1 MNNLAEVYDPPSA
14 IEPLEAPPPCDLL
27 TQAIELVRPQLERS
41 RALKERVEIYWSA
54 VTAAVE
60 LGAVDV
66 VREAFWGLAEESGLA
81 ADLKQ
86 HADLYHSDKTLEHV
100 TRWALRRRNPF
111 R

>member
-1 MNNLAEVYDPPSA
+1 MNAITPIKVPP
-14 IEPLEAPPPCDLL
+14 APVDLL

-41 RALKERVEIYWSA
+41 RPLKERVEIYW
-54 VTAAVE
+54 AAIAAANS
-60 LGAVDV
+60 LAAADV
-66 VREAFWGLAEESGLA
+66 LCDEFLRLAKDSGLA

-100 TRWALRRRNPF
+100 LRWGLLRRNPF

>member
-1 MNNLAEVYDPPSA
+1 MNA
-14 IEPLEAPPPCDLL
+14 IISIKAPPACDLL

-41 RALKERVEIYWSA
+41 KPLKERVEIYWAAIAAANSL
-54 VTAAVE
+54 AAV
-60 LGAVDV
+60 DI
-66 VREAFWGLAEESGLA
+66 VRDEFLRLAKETGLA

-100 TRWALRRRNPF
+100 LRWGLLRRNPF